1 MSEVEAGLA
10 EFALRTRWS
19 ELPGTVRQRTVDLVL
34 DAIACAY
41 TGRLAAGRASFA
53 DATFA
58 LAGSGPY
65 TVIADSNGASLLGA
79 GMLNAWQVTA
89 TTMCDV
95 YRPAMCHVTPIVL
108 AATLAGADLA
118 PASVEDF
125 LSAFAIGVEVTLRLC
140 AAMDGALYRGPRWH
154 APGVIGPFG
163 SAAAF
168 GRMLG
173 VDDATLREAWGA
185 ALLHSAGTFSAIGTP
200 GVKLTQARGAAA
212 GLQAVIYARSGH
224 GGSANAFSHPDGGLF
239 DAYAGLS
246 PESVLD
252 GLGETWLSSELSL
265 RQWPASSSLQS
276 LIAAVLDL
284 RAAHG
289 ADGAHGSPTLIV
301 ELPRQSYKL
310 CGEMPW
316 DRQLSALQ
324 SAAWVA
330 AAAWTDGRCWLD
342 QFEPDGLRDGRR
354 NALARRVRVTE
365 DPSLP
370 EGAARV
376 RLDGIPDAVA
386 ERIDA
391 PGSPADPLSAAAIR
405 DKLALGAGESRAADL
420 VRLLAGSPASVRT
433 ADLLDRVRR
442 ED

>member
-1 MSEVEAGLA
+1 MSDIEAGLA

-19 ELPGTVRQRTVDLVL
+19 ELPNALRQRTVDLVL

-41 TGRLAAGRASFA
+41 TGRTAGGRDRFAA
-53 DATFA
+53 ATSA
-58 LAGSGPY
+58 LTGLGSY
-65 TVIADSNGASLLGA
+65 TVVADGHGSSLLGA
-79 GMLNAWQVTA
+79 GMVNAWQVTA

-125 LSAFAIGVEVTLRLC
+125 LAAFAIGVEVTLRLC
-140 AAMDGALYRGPRWH
+140 RAMDGAQYRGPRWH

-168 GRMLG
+168 GRLLG
-173 VDDATLREAWGA
+173 IDDATLRAAWGA

-212 GLQAVIYARSGH
+212 GLQAVMYARAGH
-224 GGSANAFSHPDGGLF
+224 GGSPDAFSHPDGGLF
-239 DAYAGLS
+239 DAYAGLT
-246 PESVLD
+246 PESALD
-252 GLGETWLSSELSL
+252 GLGEIWLSSELSL

-284 RAAHG
+284 RAVHG
-289 ADGAHGSPTLIV
+289 ADNDATLVV

-310 CGEMPW
+310 CGVMPW
-316 DRQLSALQ
+316 DSQLSALQ

-330 AAAWTDGRCWLD
+330 AAAWADGRCWLD
-342 QFEPDGLRDGRR
+342 QFEPDGLRDETR
-354 NALARRVRVTE
+354 NALARRVRVSE

-376 RLDGIPDAVA
+376 RLEGIPEAAA

-391 PGSPADPLSAAAIR
+391 PGSPADPLSSTAIR
-405 DKLALGAGESRAADL
+405 DKLALAAGEDRAADL
-420 VRLLAGSPASVRT
+420 VRLLEGDLIARNT
-433 ADLLDRVRR
+433 ADLLDQLRL

>member
-10 EFALRTRWS
+10 EFALRTSWS
-19 ELPGTVRQRTVDLVL
+19 QIPEAVRRRTVDLVL
-34 DAIACAY
+34 DAIACSY
-41 TGRLAAGRASFA
+41 TGRTAAGRDSFA
-53 DATFA
+53 HATSA
-58 LAGSGPY
+58 LTGAGTF
-65 TVIADSNGASLLGA
+65 TVVADSHGSSLLGA

-95 YRPAMCHVTPIVL
+95 YRPAMCHVTPIVQ
-108 AATLAGADLA
+108 AATLAGVEIA
-118 PASVEDF
+118 PTGIDDF
-125 LSAFAIGVEVTLRLC
+125 LAAFAIGVEVTLRLC
-140 AAMDGALYRGPRWH
+140 AAMDGAQYRGPRWH

-168 GRMLG
+168 GRLLG
-173 VDDATLREAWGA
+173 TDDVTLRAAWGA

-212 GLQAVIYARSGH
+212 GLQAVMYARAGH
-224 GGSANAFSHPDGGLF
+224 GGSPNAFGHPDGGLF
-239 DAYAGLS
+239 DAYAGLA

-252 GLGETWLSSELSL
+252 GLGKTWRSFDLSL

-289 ADGAHGSPTLIV
+289 GADNATLV
-301 ELPRQSYKL
+301 VGLPRQSYKL

-316 DRQLSALQ
+316 DGQLSALQ

-330 AAAWTDGRCWLD
+330 AAVWADGRCWLD
-342 QFEPDGLRDGRR
+342 QFEPNGLRDETR
-354 NALARRVRVTE
+354 NSIARRVRVHE
-365 DPSLP
+365 EVSLP

-376 RLDGIPDAVA
+376 SLHGIPDAAA

-391 PGSPADPLSAAAIR
+391 PGSPADPLPSAVIHE
-405 DKLALGAGESRAADL
+405 KLALAAGEERATDL
-420 VRLLAGSPASVRT
+420 VRLLERDPGSVRT
-433 ADLLDRVRR
+433 DALLERLRR